1 MKTRFF
7 TVIAS
12 LLIGAMSC
20 VYAQGGKT
28 LVAYF
33 SYSGNTRQ
41 VANQI
46 KELTGAD
53 IFEIQT
59 VNAYPAEYKPC
70 TEVAKKEMEE
80 NARPAIKGRVADM
93 AQYDVIFVG
102 CPSWWHTAPMAVLTF
117 LESYDL
123 SGKTVIPFCTHE
135 SKEDGAFAAI
145 EKATPKSTHLK
156 GFDCFGHSAKSA
168 KPQVEAWLKE
178 IGVLR

>member
-1 MKTRFF
+1 MKAKLIVFL
-7 TVIAS
+7 S
-12 LLIGAMSC
+12 LLLTGGISM
-20 VYAQGGKT
+20 YAQNSKT

-33 SYSGNTRQ
+33 SYSGNTREI
-41 VANQI
+41 ANQI
-46 KELTGAD
+46 KELTGGD

-59 VNAYPAEYKPC
+59 VKPYPAEYQPC

-80 NARPAIKGRVADM
+80 NARPAIKGKVENMER
-93 AQYDVIFVG
+93 YDTIFVG

-145 EKATPKSTHLK
+145 EEATPDSKHLK
-156 GFDCFGHSAKSA
+156 GFDCFGHSVKSA
-168 KPQVEAWLKE
+168 KPKVEKWLKE
-178 IGVLR
+178 IKIIK